1 MAVDTIDA
9 LSRVPLLAEMER
21 TQLERLARSFRERR
35 FDAAQVVTR
44 EGEEG
49 AGFFVIVEGVAAVT
63 VRGETRRE
71 LGPGDAFGEMAL
83 IDRGPRSA
91 TVIAETGLLC
101 LALSPW
107 DFRAFVEENP
117 SVAWSLLETMAARLR
132 AADAHHDH

>member
-1 MAVDTIDA
+1 MRGAALTMGACQIRLQADA
-9 LSRVPLLAEMER
+9 L
-21 TQLERLARSFRERR
+21 
-35 FDAAQVVTR
+35 
-44 EGEEG
+44 
-49 AGFFVIVEGVAAVT
+49 VIVEGVAGVT
-63 VRGETRRE
+63 VGGQARSE

-91 TVIAETGLLC
+91 TVIAETGLRC

-117 SVAWSLLETMAARLR
+117 SVAWSLLETMAKRLR